1 MKNDTYDSYFY
12 KALSEYMGRKRVL
25 ASRTVDEVAE
35 IIGLPK
41 TTFFQYESG
50 HRKMPLSVFGK
61 LCLLYNVKMN
71 DAIKEIQ
78 ENTLELI
85 NKEI

>member
-1 MKNDTYDSYFY
+1 MKNDTYDAYFY

-25 ASRTVDEVAE
+25 SSRTVDDVAE

-50 HRKMPLSVFGK
+50 NRKMPLSVFSK
-61 LCLLYNVKMN
+61 LCLLYNIDMN
-71 DAIKEIQ
+71 QAIKDIQ
-78 ENTLELI
+78 DKTLELI
-85 NKEI
+85 KESK